1 MNYDKYI
8 VSFMPGSSGRF
19 ITSVLDRMIR
29 ASVSPTVSPIVLCEN
44 NSAHIDCPYTGISHP
59 NPHDPKIFEYLE
71 FDAYEK
77 VVSCILNTHVFPDFD
92 LINKRFSDIGII
104 LIQVPVENNFEVSF
118 NSQLKSNNRIL
129 TYNDLIPRTK
139 FELAKF
145 TKFFAPLESCPNNC
159 LVLNYTDLFESENGS
174 FLALTKIKEFAG
186 LPIPQHVEETYQK
199 YVNNRTEMLV
209 KYPWIKPD
217 QDKYK

>member
-19 ITSVLDRMIR
+19 ITSVLDRIIR
-29 ASVSPTVSPIVLCEN
+29 VSAPPIQFCEN
-44 NSAHIDCPYTGISHP
+44 NSAHIDLPYTGISHP
-59 NPHDPKIFEYLE
+59 NPNDPKIFEYLE

-77 VVSCILNTHVFPDFD
+77 VVSCILTTHVFPDFD

-104 LIQVPVENNFEVSF
+104 LIQVPDENIFEVVF
-118 NSQLKSNNRIL
+118 NSHLKNRNLML
-129 TYNDLIPRTK
+129 THGDLIPRKKFALANWTK
-139 FELAKF
+139 FLTPVETF
-145 TKFFAPLESCPNNC
+145 PTNC
-159 LVLNYTDLFESENGS
+159 LMLNYNDLFESENGV
-174 FLALTKIKEFAG
+174 FLILNKIEEFMG
-186 LPIPQHVEETYQK
+186 LPIPKYVEENYQE
-199 YVNNRTEMLV
+199 YVNNRTEMLM